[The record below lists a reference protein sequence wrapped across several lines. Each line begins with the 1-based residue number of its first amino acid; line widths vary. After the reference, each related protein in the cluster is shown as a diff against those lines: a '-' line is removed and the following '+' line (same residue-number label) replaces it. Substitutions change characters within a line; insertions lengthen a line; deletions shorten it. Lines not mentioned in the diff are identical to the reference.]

1 MNFIQKALLRALG
14 LKGKTYTLRDHDF
27 VSKLLGGTT
36 YTGKEVTDTTAMQVS
51 TAWACVRIIAETTGS
66 LPVAFY
72 QRDAQGNAKKI
83 EHDLTPL
90 FTFSPNTDM
99 TGVEFIEA
107 MALNLALRGNCYAYK
122 EMRSD
127 GSVLALYPIAAHR
140 VEPKRDKAG
149 KIYYRVST
157 DGKYE
162 DVPAEKIWHIKGFG
176 SDGLVGLSPV
186 AYARQSLGMA
196 LAAEEFQARFF
207 ANGANPSWLI
217 KIPEWLTDDQ
227 RKIAHKNIDE
237 LWRGLDNAHRAA
249 LLEGGMD
256 AVAATMPLQ
265 DAQFLEL
272 RQLTVQE
279 VCRVY
284 RMPPHMV
291 ADLSRSTNNNIE
303 HQGHEFV
310 TYTMMPYLTRIE
322 RSAAKSL
329 LKPGERRD
337 VFMRYN
343 VDALL
348 RADATG
354 RAALYSSA
362 LQNGW
367 MTRNEVRAKE
377 NYNSVDD
384 LEGFTVQSNLMPVDA
399 MFDDERRN
407 AAKPSVQPP
416 GTTALG
422 QVPDVPKL
430 FERVAAPQLQ
440 PPTIVLINQSSEK
453 NAQPQQLTLN
463 VPPELVEAFK
473 TRATSDDVRRFT
485 DMAMLKMQLDAMHA
499 SALATG
505 AENAKALREAS
516 DAFGDAIAQQG
527 EAQRE
532 SLKGIVAS
540 LGTLMGQAREEQSAA
555 AKGIING
562 INSLIAIGSSERELL
577 CDEDGTP
584 IRTRLAAIN

>member
-1 MNFIQKALLRALG
+1 MNFIQKAIVRMLG
-14 LKGKTYTLRDHDF
+14 LSKSFTLRDHDF
-27 VSKLLGGTT
+27 VAKLVGGPT
-36 YTGKEVTDTTAMQVS
+36 YSGKNVTEATAMQVS
-51 TAWACVRIIAETTGS
+51 TAWACVRIISETIGS

-72 QRDAQGNAKKI
+72 ERDPTGNAKKI
-83 EHDLTPL
+83 EHELTPL
-90 FTFSPNTDM
+90 FTFSPNADM

-122 EMRSD
+122 ETRKN
-127 GSVLALYPIAAHR
+127 GSVLALYPIAAQR

-149 KIYYRVST
+149 RIYYRVDT
-157 DGKYE
+157 DGKRE
-162 DVPAEKIWHIKGFG
+162 DVPAEKIWHVKGFG
-176 SDGLVGLSPV
+176 SDGLVGLSPIG
-186 AYARQSLGMA
+186 YARQSLGMA

-217 KIPEWLTDDQ
+217 KIPEWLTDEQ
-227 RKIAHKNIDE
+227 RMAAKKNIE
-237 LWRGLDNAHRAA
+237 EIWQGLDNAHRAA
-249 LLEGGMD
+249 VLEGGMD

-279 VCRVY
+279 ICRIY

-303 HQGHEFV
+303 QQGHEFV

-322 RSAAKSL
+322 RSAAKAL
-329 LKPGERRD
+329 LKPGERQSI
-337 VFMRYN
+337 FMRYN

-377 NYNSVDD
+377 NLNSSED

-407 AAKPSVQPP
+407 ASSASRQPP
-416 GTTALG
+416 GTLPLG
-422 QVPDVPKL
+422 QAPEKEEGSKFFVINAGGEK
-430 FERVAAPQLQ
+430 EAAPA
-440 PPTIVLINQSSEK
+440 PV
-453 NAQPQQLTLN
+453 QPQQVTLA
-463 VPPELVEAFK
+463 VPPELVEALK
-473 TRATSDDVRRFT
+473 ARASREEMQRFAELVT
-485 DMAMLKMQLDAMHA
+485 LKGQLDALHA
-499 SALATG
+499 SALLSG
-505 AENAKALREAS
+505 AENAKALREVAEE
-516 DAFGDAIAQQG
+516 FGEAIAQQG
-527 EAQRE
+527 HMQRE
-532 SLKGIVAS
+532 SLKGLVAT

-562 INSLIAIGSSERELL
+562 INTLIQVGSAERELL
-577 CDEDGTP
+577 CDEEGNP
-584 IRTRLAAIN
+584 VRTRPALN